1 MESFHEETECEAGGF
16 TEEAKKLLLS
26 YSWPGNVRELR
37 NCIRKAVLMA
47 DGGEITPDLLELDVS
62 LKNQNNPL
70 TLKNGWEERQRIL
83 AALERAAELLGI
95 SRPTLYEK
103 IEKYDLGKS

>member
-1 MESFHEETECEAGGF
+1 M
-16 TEEAKKLLLS
+16 LLS

-62 LKNQNNPL
+62 LKNQSNSL

-83 AALERAAELLGI
+83 AALERARWNKSKAAELLGI

>member
-1 MESFHEETECEAGGF
+1 
-16 TEEAKKLLLS
+16 
-26 YSWPGNVRELR
+26 
-37 NCIRKAVLMA
+37 MA

-83 AALERAAELLGI
+83 AALERARWNKSKAAKLLGI

-103 IEKYDLGKS
+103 IEKYDLGKP

>member
-1 MESFHEETECEAGGF
+1 M
-16 TEEAKKLLLS
+16 LS

-83 AALERAAELLGI
+83 AALERARWNKSKAAELLGI

-103 IEKYDLGKS
+103 IEKYDLGKP